1 MECTLVEH
9 FSHVQPVARWL
20 WNQHHFPALAGIDQL
35 ESPHEVF
42 HGKRMGDHRL
52 DFESGLEET
61 CQAIPGFEELAAC
74 NTVDANPL
82 KNNFIR
88 EIAIDRAGWNAEE
101 AHASAVLHGPEG
113 LMQCRRVPRHFE
125 AGEFRWNGGRGLP
138 EHSFRQVDVFR
149 ERSVAIDAQNA
160 VILAD
165 MRLSSATLETMTTCD
180 VRLGGDVIAH
190 LDERDVGPDL
200 NHFAAH

>member
-1 MECTLVEH
+1 MDCML
-9 FSHVQPVARWL
+9 VARWL

-35 ESPHEVF
+35 EPLHEVF
-42 HGKRMGDHRL
+42 QGKRMGDHRL

-88 EIAIDRAGWNAEE
+88 EIAIDRAAWNAEE

-125 AGEFRWNGGRGLP
+125 RGIDAFAGGDLENGGVDPVGCLGLGVA
-138 EHSFRQVDVFR
+138 HVLDTDFCGTVQTVSTDL
-149 ERSVAIDAQNA
+149 RSNDQ
-160 VILAD
+160 
-165 MRLSSATLETMTTCD
+165 
-180 VRLGGDVIAH
+180 
-190 LDERDVGPDL
+190 
-200 NHFAAH
+200 